1 MRPAAGRVPP
11 AAPWSSDA
19 LVASFA
25 DNSAVSRWDRLLVF
39 GGLNITAAILFV
51 VCLSLLP
58 TPVFVTAPR
67 KFAVL

>member
-1 MRPAAGRVPP
+1 
-11 AAPWSSDA
+11 
-19 LVASFA
+19 
-25 DNSAVSRWDRLLVF
+25 VSRWDRLLVF
-39 GGLNITAAILFV
+39 GGLNVTAAILFV